1 MKKIV
6 CALAV
11 GIGLSLMGCP
21 PSDQGQG
28 GGGGGDQQATGTQ
41 PTGGDQAATGGDQA
55 ATGGGETA
63 PSTPAATKPDLSHV
77 KVGQKYHYTMTNPG
91 APPMSM
97 VYEVKEVGDNL
108 VKYEISTIMDMGQGP
123 APVGPPTPQEWKY
136 EVPATTTTTTTAEGP
151 KAEISREKV
160 TVSGIEFDC
169 MVTTVGNSKS
179 WVPATGDIP
188 TFPGIVKTQTDG
200 NTTMEL
206 TKVE

>member
-11 GIGLSLMGCP
+11 GVGLSLMGCP
-21 PSDQGQG
+21 PGDQGAG
-28 GGGGGDQQATGTQ
+28 TGTGTGTEAGTQ
-41 PTGGDQAATGGDQA
+41 PTGTETPTSTEAGS
-55 ATGGGETA
+55 GGGETA
-63 PSTPAATKPDLSHV
+63 PTAAPAATKPDLSHV
-77 KVGQKYHYTMTNPG
+77 KAGQKYHYTMTNPG
-91 APPMSM
+91 APPMEM

-123 APVGPPTPQEWKY
+123 APVGPATPQEWKY
-136 EVPATTTTTTTAEGP
+136 EVPAAAPTTTTAEGP

-188 TFPGIVKTQTDG
+188 TFPGIIKTQTDG

-206 TKVE
+206 TKID